1 MLSLIQ
7 YSISSCVL
15 LPKQHSKNAHM
26 DKNTPLVLLPK
37 SNDLFNTARAE
48 KQDESVPST
57 ELVNTILNYS
67 KALKV
72 EQCKDGKSFIE
83 YITN

>member
-1 MLSLIQ
+1 MFWSIQ
-7 YSISSCVL
+7 YLINTCVL
-15 LPKQHSKNAHM
+15 LSKQHPKNARM

-37 SNDLFNTARAE
+37 SNDLLNTARAE
-48 KQDESVPST
+48 KQDESVPSA
-57 ELVNTILNYS
+57 EVINTILNYS